1 MLSKAERRV
10 LLGGGILIVAGILLL
25 VDRSVALS
33 PWVWAGFLVVA
44 GLGAL
49 GLYLVD
55 RTDGPMLLAA
65 YLLGATAGLLVMV
78 PTDLL
83 RNEASACYVLLA
95 IALPFLAIFLRDRAR
110 WWALIPAYPL
120 LVVAG
125 AVGLAASGLVSDEL
139 ISAFVVLALA
149 LPFLA
154 VFARDRKQWWAL
166 IPGGIPQ
173 AARPKSNRSTSHR
186 PRISFFVTINSHA
199 QISQHHTTKA
209 PFRLYELPLFA
220 AHGDSPPGQCQ
231 DSPDDRCDPGAGVL
245 Y

>member
-166 IPGGIPQ
+166 IPGGILTALGLSLGSWLPWHAVRSTFVTGGGAGYAVGFGLLVTG
-173 AARPKSNRSTSHR
+173 AAVLVRVVAGRNRSSEVDL
-186 PRISFFVTINSHA
+186 S
-199 QISQHHTTKA
+199 
-209 PFRLYELPLFA
+209 
-220 AHGDSPPGQCQ
+220 
-231 DSPDDRCDPGAGVL
+231 
-245 Y
+245 

>member
-1 MLSKAERRV
+1 MLSKTERRI
-10 LLGGGILIVAGILLL
+10 LLGGGVLIVAGVLLL
-25 VDRSVALS
+25 VDRSVTLS
-33 PWVWAGFLVVA
+33 PWVWAGFLLVA

-49 GLYLVD
+49 GLYLAD

-65 YLLGATAGLLVMV
+65 YLLGATAGLIPLA

-83 RNEASACYVLLA
+83 HNEAIACYVLLA

-125 AVGLAASGLVSDEL
+125 AVGLAASGLVSDDL

-166 IPGGIPQ
+166 IPGGILTALGLSLGSWLPWHAVRSTFVTGGG
-173 AARPKSNRSTSHR
+173 AAYAVGFGLLVTGAAVLVRVVAGRNRSSEVDL
-186 PRISFFVTINSHA
+186 S
-199 QISQHHTTKA
+199 
-209 PFRLYELPLFA
+209 
-220 AHGDSPPGQCQ
+220 
-231 DSPDDRCDPGAGVL
+231 
-245 Y
+245 